1 MQILPPRILTVN
13 VSTTDPVDF
22 WSIDDGSGDPWVGS
36 PYRWSVSMDVT
47 SQPHSSSLG
56 KSPFSFTGEDIKVGD
71 WASDIVTGFAVKIVS
86 IEEQGQGHVVCTV
99 EDVDRL
105 NTFTDPTGNGYGIG
119 NTGQWLVF
127 TLGDDGL
134 PILGP
139 MSFSYGAI
147 AINPAWQLDQIS
159 RFRFRNYLRS
169 NYPVHQ
175 ADHGFNVGDL
185 IRMTADGY
193 VKATASDTAAAVV
206 GSVSDIGTPGAEW
219 FTYRPV
225 GRVVE
230 NLEPGLPGDA
240 GDLVY
245 LGTDGSLTIAKPNA
259 WAKPVYIRLETENKG
274 IVLDR
279 SIDGVNRKGYSSQTY
294 VVDSLAERN
303 GLTGLNPGDQA
314 MVKDMGNG
322 EWTHYLYEQGG
333 DWVLMVTQ
341 DASNVDSATKQV
353 EITHLSDPSF
363 TIGVVSDGRRVDEV
377 LVEVTEAFDGQ
388 ATISI
393 GTSANKSMLM
403 TVDQNDTSVVGN
415 YTVGPAHQFNTNGL
429 DTNVKYFLTT
439 MGCTQ
444 GKATISITY
453 S

>member
-1 MQILPPRILTVN
+1 MSIIPPRILNVQVLTIEPTEYWTV
-13 VSTTDPVDF
+13 
-22 WSIDDGSGDPWVGS
+22 DDGTGDPWLGFAF
-36 PYRWSVSMDVT
+36 RWRMTLDIS
-47 SQPHSSSLG
+47 SQAHSSHLTR
-56 KSPFSFTGEDIKVGD
+56 SPFSYDGLDVKVDD
-71 WASDIVTGFAVKIVS
+71 WISDIASGFAVKIVE
-86 IEEQGQGHVVCTV
+86 IEQTGFSQIVVIA
-99 EDVDRL
+99 EDVDRF
-105 NTFTDPTGNGYGIG
+105 NTFIDPTSSG
-119 NTGQWLVF
+119 TGVGSTGTSIIFQ
-127 TLGDDGL
+127 LGDDGL
-134 PILGP
+134 PVLGP
-139 MSFSYGAI
+139 MSAVSGALQLN
-147 AINPAWQLDQIS
+147 AAWQLDQIS

-185 IRMTADGY
+185 IRMTSTGY
-193 VKATASDTAAAVV
+193 VKATASDTAANVV
-206 GSVSDIGTPGAEW
+206 GSVSDINTPGAEW

-230 NLEPGLPGDA
+230 NLNPGLPGDA

-245 LGTDGSLTIAKPNA
+245 LALDGSLTITKPNA

-279 SIDGVNRKGYSSQTY
+279 SVDGVSKKGYSSQTY

-303 GLTGLNPGDQA
+303 ALTGLNPGDQA

-353 EITHLSDPSF
+353 EITYRSDPSF

-377 LVEVTEAFDGQ
+377 LVEITEAFDGS
-388 ATISI
+388 ASISV
-393 GTSANKSMLM
+393 GTTADHELLM
-403 TVDQNDTSVVGN
+403 ESSQNDPANVGN
-415 YTVGPAHQFNTNGL
+415 YAIGPAHTFNTNGL
-429 DTNVKYFLTT
+429 DTNVKYYLSTSGST
-439 MGCTQ
+439 K
-444 GKATISITY
+444 GKAIISITY